1 MYRSSICHSL
11 VLRWF
16 VLTVGLFAAADL
28 MQPGAA
34 IASDA
39 GDFIRST
46 ATEAIQLVA
55 AKNIS
60 DGERTERF
68 RALFSRTFDTP
79 VIARFVLGRYWRKA
93 SDTQRHEYL
102 QLFGEFV
109 VQAYSFR
116 FKDLSG
122 KALRVGKSRELNAR
136 DTLVFSRFVRV
147 NGEPVRVD
155 WRVRRNGEKYRV
167 VDVVVEGMSMLITQ
181 RDEFA
186 AVINSAGGKIEGLLA
201 ALRRKTGKS
210 R

>member
-1 MYRSSICHSL
+1 
-11 VLRWF
+11 
-16 VLTVGLFAAADL
+16 
-28 MQPGAA
+28 
-34 IASDA
+34 
-39 GDFIRST
+39 
-46 ATEAIQLVA
+46 
-55 AKNIS
+55 
-60 DGERTERF
+60 
-68 RALFSRTFDTP
+68 
-79 VIARFVLGRYWRKA
+79 
-93 SDTQRHEYL
+93 
-102 QLFGEFV
+102 LFGEFV

-122 KALRVGKSRELNAR
+122 EAFRVGKSRELNAR

-147 NGEPVRVD
+147 NGEPVRVN